1 MFEDCLGLPNKNG
14 QPPRGRTVA
23 LAISLVLHGLLIY
36 GFVHARFTIKVL
48 AVRGKVQ
55 EVRIVPPVRFS
66 VPRVVGAR
74 AQGRAAPE
82 AAQAEAP
89 TAGAGT
95 GGAGRTRR
103 ASPPPP
109 PTPGAPAAA
118 ASAAPGPAAQ
128 GPVIPSLATK
138 FRESLA
144 SRYRTGQGSDL
155 TIALAPRG
163 TKPSA
168 GMPSGK
174 AKAPDFFQYI
184 TGEAGTGEAGAGKGP
199 GTGGGAGGQRAA
211 ISIALKGYNLSP
223 WAQKVLELIM
233 KNWQLPYA
241 PGLADRTRVKVI
253 VVVKKSGELASIEL
267 AEGSARDVL
276 DEAALGAVRASL
288 PFPALPDD
296 FPGDF
301 LEASIEFTY
310 HD

>member
-1 MFEDCLGLPNKNG
+1 MFEDCLGLRRRNG
-14 QPPRGRTVA
+14 RPPRGRTVA
-23 LAISLVLHGLLIY
+23 LAVSLVLHGLLIY
-36 GFVHARFTIKVL
+36 GFVHARFTIKML
-48 AVRGKVQ
+48 AVRGKVE

-74 AQGRAAPE
+74 AQGRPVPE
-82 AAQAEAP
+82 TAQAEAP
-89 TAGAGT
+89 AAGT

-103 ASPPPP
+103 ASAPPP
-109 PTPGAPAAA
+109 PTPGPPAAA

-155 TIALAPRG
+155 TIALAPPG

-168 GMPSGK
+168 GAPAGK
-174 AKAPDFFQYI
+174 AKAPDFFQYLS
-184 TGEAGTGEAGAGKGP
+184 GGAGTGEAGAGTGTGP
-199 GTGGGAGGQRAA
+199 GGGAGGQRAA

-241 PGLADRTRVKVI
+241 PGLAERTRVKVI

-276 DEAALGAVRASL
+276 DEAALGAVRGSL